1 MREHSMLYQ
10 EEYKMLCRRWLCG
23 RHMPGHWKRW
33 SGWRCANFGP
43 AAAARG
49 LTPLPPVGIIVSVWM
64 RVADVIT
71 GARSALDLD
80 ANIRLGIGRRLVVR
94 VDLAGIDGALVAS
107 ARWIVVLMESLAGAR
122 RSPAAL
128 EEVTGPGVDL
138 QRMHRRLS
146 PSNEPPRELTFA
158 GLHSRDER

>member
-1 MREHSMLYQ
+1 MS
-10 EEYKMLCRRWLCG
+10 
-23 RHMPGHWKRW
+23 
-33 SGWRCANFGP
+33 
-43 AAAARG
+43 
-49 LTPLPPVGIIVSVWM
+49 
-64 RVADVIT
+64 VADVTT

-80 ANIRLGIGRRLVVR
+80 ANIRLGIGRWLVVR
-94 VDLAGIDGALVAS
+94 VVLAGIDWALVAS
-107 ARWIVVLMESLAGAR
+107 ARWIVVLMEKLAGAR

-128 EEVTGPGVDL
+128 EEVTGSGVDL